1 MMMASITAT
10 TPVETTPSAVAP
22 WWHTVLMLAALA
34 GLSFAGARQG
44 GLPNAHLPGLSVRVS
59 SYFTIFAAE
68 WLLIF
73 FIWLALRSRGLPIGT
88 LVSGGWHTARDFFR
102 DFGLGIAF
110 IVVIVA
116 IEAGLGYL
124 LHADSDTALNK
135 IGPQNAFELVLW
147 VIMSATAGF
156 CEEYIFRGYLLRQFS
171 AWTGGFVWGNLIQ
184 AALFGLGHSYYP
196 KAVVPSIIIHGWLLG
211 MLTHWRKSLRPAI
224 FAHGVQD
231 ALGGIV
237 MFLSKG

>member
-1 MMMASITAT
+1 MTTSSVPGT

-34 GLSFAGARQG
+34 GLFFEGARQG
-44 GLPNAHLPGLSVRVS
+44 GLPNAHLPRLSVRVS

-68 WLLIF
+68 WLLVF
-73 FIWLALRSRGLPIGT
+73 FIWLALRSRGLPLRT
-88 LVSGGWHTARDFFR
+88 LVAGRWHTARDFFR
-102 DFGLGIAF
+102 DLGLGIAF

-116 IEAGLGYL
+116 IEAGLGYF
-124 LHADSDTALNK
+124 LHADSDKALNK
-135 IGPQNAFELVLW
+135 IGPHNALELVLW
-147 VIMSATAGF
+147 IIMSATAGF

-171 AWTGGFVWGNLIQ
+171 AWAGSFVWGNLIQ
-184 AALFGLGHSYYP
+184 AAIFGLGHCYYP
-196 KAVVPSIIIHGWLLG
+196 KAVVLLIIIHGWLLG
-211 MLTHWRKSLRPAI
+211 MLTLWRKSLRPAI

-231 ALGGIV
+231 ALGGIA